1 MNEEPWE
8 GPGHCVRSECNGT
21 KGRNQKPDKMSD
33 YKNTRYN
40 YTQLLKTESDF
51 NNLLHILQDSRRQ
64 DTYIPRNN
72 LKYVVVEAFDGMKQA
87 LLEALDSSIWS
98 SSEDS
103 NNNSHN
109 ARLRDILLDDLTT
122 LRPCQEPS
130 TELSTQPSTQPATRQ
145 RRRRWLPSLRRTS
158 RGFSFEPADVSGASF
173 DTVTL
178 TDDELDAEVIFV
190 TPSTQSDFSDEPIS
204 DVDTTGPRPTRE
216 EVAFQGKVLSM
227 LSRMSQRLT
236 GFFQWLKTKVK
247 KLATK
252 AWTKVCDTFKAMFTF
267 LKNAC
272 QRLRGTCCRPATRL
286 HPY

>member
-145 RRRRWLPSLRRTS
+145 RRRRCLQT
-158 RGFSFEPADVSGASF
+158 
-173 DTVTL
+173 
-178 TDDELDAEVIFV
+178 
-190 TPSTQSDFSDEPIS
+190 
-204 DVDTTGPRPTRE
+204 
-216 EVAFQGKVLSM
+216 
-227 LSRMSQRLT
+227 MS
-236 GFFQWLKTKVK
+236 
-247 KLATK
+247 
-252 AWTKVCDTFKAMFTF
+252 
-267 LKNAC
+267 
-272 QRLRGTCCRPATRL
+272 
-286 HPY
+286 